1 MKYSTLNIDLSIAEL
16 QFKVF
21 LLSLFS
27 TYISNNI
34 NDCKRKMSIMAL
46 VDGKKYSQEISK
58 ELFLV
63 HLSQIYV
70 NDIAFFIEK
79 TSLRNHADESARFSI
94 KKKTLL

>member
-1 MKYSTLNIDLSIAEL
+1 
-16 QFKVF
+16 
-21 LLSLFS
+21 
-27 TYISNNI
+27 
-34 NDCKRKMSIMAL
+34 MSIMAL

-58 ELFLV
+58 ELLLV

-79 TSLRNHADESARFSI
+79 ASLRNHADESARCSI